1 MFYKNNV
8 LILNVLHQGLAS
20 GGDSGDG
27 TNSFNIDLHT
37 GDSQNAISN
46 NEDSKDSLG
55 TNTVVSKT
63 DDQNNQNNSSSNK
76 VSSVSY

>member
-1 MFYKNNV
+1 MKSITYYFK
-8 LILNVLHQGLAS
+8 QGLAS

-55 TNTVVSKT
+55 TNTILSK
-63 DDQNNQNNSSSNK
+63 DDQSNQNSTSNK
-76 VSSVSY
+76 VSVSIHLITY

>member
-1 MFYKNNV
+1 MYFTCNIYKYT
-8 LILNVLHQGLAS
+8 LNCFHLGLAS

-55 TNTVVSKT
+55 TNTIVSK
-63 DDQNNQNNSSSNK
+63 DDQANQSSSNTK
-76 VSSVSY
+76 VSVSI

>member
-1 MFYKNNV
+1 MC
-8 LILNVLHQGLAS
+8 IVLHITTVNCFHLGLAS

-55 TNTVVSKT
+55 TNTIVSK
-63 DDQNNQNNSSSNK
+63 DDQANQNSSNNK
-76 VSSVSY
+76 VSVSI